1 MSLIK
6 TSIRFPVTVF
16 VYVLIGIIG
25 GFVALRNIPI
35 QRDPEVKGP
44 IITVTTNWFG
54 ASPEEIEKEI
64 VDQQEAYLE
73 SVEGLLEMKS
83 TFSDGQGV
91 ITLEFIHG
99 TDMTATLVGVTNKLN
114 EILEYPDDADHPIVT
129 ISTDEHEK

>member
-6 TSIRFPVTVF
+6 TSIRFPVTVI

-25 GFVALRNIPI
+25 GFVALKNIPI
-35 QRDPEVKGP
+35 LLDSDFKGP

-64 VDQQEAYLE
+64 VDQQQEYLK
-73 SVEGLLEMKS
+73 SVEGLLEMNS

-91 ITLEFIHG
+91 ITLEFMVG
-99 TDMTATLVGVTNKLN
+99 TDMTAALVEVTNKLN
-114 EILEYPDDADHPIVT
+114 EILDYPDDADRPIVT
-129 ISTDEHEK
+129 TSTN